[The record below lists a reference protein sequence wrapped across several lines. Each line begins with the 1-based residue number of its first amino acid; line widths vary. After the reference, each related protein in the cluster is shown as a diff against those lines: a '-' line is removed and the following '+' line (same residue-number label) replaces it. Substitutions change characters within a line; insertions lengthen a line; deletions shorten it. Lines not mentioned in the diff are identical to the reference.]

1 MLNRLAR
8 KRLFLPSDR
17 GVGFGTR
24 LEKVSKHSP
33 NYTVNLQTLLS
44 LRENDEYTQ
53 LNLFRWLREV
63 NSFSKKIISDINDCI
78 NNLDSFG
85 APCPAWTLFVVVVV
99 CVHVCFYARHTRVS
113 PVEVSPLVCVC
124 LPSPCM
130 LCLLPFPTSPNIFIQ
145 LNSPPNSHPVS
156 CALQMLFSPQALL
169 RP

>member
-1 MLNRLAR
+1 MKADDWVGLMLNRLAR

-85 APCPAWTLFVVVVV
+85 APCPASHVLTLELFF
-99 CVHVCFYARHTRVS
+99 CCCCLCARVFLCQTYQGQS
-113 PVEVSPLVCVC
+113 CGSQPLSLC
-124 LPSPCM
+124 LPALP
-130 LCLLPFPTSPNIFIQ
+130 LHVVFTPFPHLPKHFYSIK
-145 LNSPPNSHPVS
+145 
-156 CALQMLFSPQALL
+156 
-169 RP
+169 